1 MSTATVVIAPAGE
14 LSAALA
20 AGLDA
25 GVIDPTE
32 PELPQADGVV
42 IVVGVDPAA
51 EPLNTLD
58 TDDWD
63 RIVDATMWDTLTA
76 LQHARLS
83 VRHAQGR
90 IVLVLPTIGMAGAAG
105 LVAYTTAIEGIRAM
119 AKSASR
125 QWASQGVVVNA
136 VAAPLQLFAPQL
148 AAAANHLSAPALPD
162 DPSIV
167 RSVVEA
173 VKFLLQPHL
182 GHLVGD
188 TIIVDGGSMMLP

>member
-1 MSTATVVIAPAGE
+1 M
-14 LSAALA
+14 
-20 AGLDA
+20 
-25 GVIDPTE
+25 
-32 PELPQADGVV
+32 
-42 IVVGVDPAA
+42 
-51 EPLNTLD
+51 
-58 TDDWD
+58 
-63 RIVDATMWDTLTA
+63 DTLTA

-162 DPSIV
+162 HPSIV
-167 RSVVEA
+167 RSVLEA